1 MALAALCLKEG
12 KEKKQIDIGIVSKV
26 LGENKTPGGIVLTFS
41 VKWQKQTKTST
52 VGEHLLIPV
61 RF

>member
-1 MALAALCLKEG
+1 MVSDVSVLHGDLFLLLVRVEPAFFQLA
-12 KEKKQIDIGIVSKV
+12 
-26 LGENKTPGGIVLTFS
+26 NVLTFS

-52 VGEHLLIPV
+52 VGENLLIPV

>member
-1 MALAALCLKEG
+1 MVSDVSVLHGDLFLLLVRVEPAFVQLA
-12 KEKKQIDIGIVSKV
+12 
-26 LGENKTPGGIVLTFS
+26 NVLTFS

-52 VGEHLLIPV
+52 VGENLLIPV